1 MDAKGWLIEYQRMCR
16 KYRDGE
22 SGKCVGCPL
31 EGEYCGF
38 DEELDEE
45 SISDMVSAVE
55 KWSKE
60 HPFETNGMRF
70 LDDNREYIRTYH
82 RWENGC
88 KPYIE
93 VHIEADW
100 WDAEYK
106 GEWHEWLN

>member
-1 MDAKGWLIEYQRMCR
+1 
-16 KYRDGE
+16 
-22 SGKCVGCPL
+22 
-31 EGEYCGF
+31 
-38 DEELDEE
+38 
-45 SISDMVSAVE
+45 
-55 KWSKE
+55 
-60 HPFETNGMRF
+60 MRF

-106 GEWHEWLN
+106 EEETIPKWKCDNCIYRPPNKEK

>member
-1 MDAKGWLIEYQRMCR
+1 MDAKEFIRELVRICKSQDETCSKCLIF
-16 KYRDGE
+16 E
-22 SGKCVGCPL
+22 SAGCPL
-31 EGEYCGF
+31 IIP
-38 DEELDEE
+38 E
-45 SISDMVSAVE
+45 STDADRLIAVVE

-60 HPFETNGMRF
+60 HPIKTNGMRF

-106 GEWHEWLN
+106 EGSNE

>member
-1 MDAKGWLIEYQRMCR
+1 MDAVKYIKEFKRMCGSHP
-16 KYRDGE
+16 DC
-22 SGKCVGCPL
+22 SDGCPL
-31 EGEYCGF
+31 KRRCG
-38 DEELDEE
+38 LLWNTNVNSE
-45 SISDMVSAVE
+45 SIEAIVAIVE

-60 HPFETNGMRF
+60 HPIKTNGERF

-82 RWENGC
+82 RWDNGC

-106 GEWHEWLN
+106 EESNG

>member
-1 MDAKGWLIEYQRMCR
+1 MDAVTYVKERRRICHEHSACA
-16 KYRDGE
+16 K
-22 SGKCVGCPL
+22 CPL
-31 EGEYCGF
+31 RKF
-38 DEELDEE
+38 DNCYNADPEEL
-45 SISDMVSAVE
+45 VSAVE

-60 HPFETNGMRF
+60 YPFKTNGMRF

-93 VHIEADW
+93 VHIEAYW

-106 GEWHEWLN
+106 GEE

>member
-1 MDAKGWLIEYQRMCR
+1 MDAVKFLEEYNRMCITHN
-16 KYRDGE
+16 D
-22 SGKCVGCPL
+22 CVGCPMKAKPL
-31 EGEYCGF
+31 CYPNDIITT
-38 DEELDEE
+38 DERKEL
-45 SISDMVSAVE
+45 VAVVE

-60 HPFETNGMRF
+60 HPIKTNGMRF

-82 RWENGC
+82 RWENDC

-106 GEWHEWLN
+106 EGEQDGNT